1 MKARVYK
8 WILYMLI
15 TMLVLPV
22 QGVAAGNSN
31 ANGTAKPPPA
41 IAPLIDDYG
50 IEIKSGED
58 LYLPEP
64 DLPDT
69 SAYSREAVE
78 ARLASRSDAP
88 PDVSVERIGGI
99 SALGDFVD
107 EGRARE
113 WVVRQFSHPQAILV
127 NSGKVTLEDV
137 YRQVNDRRYMERNED
152 GSYIIRLPLTI
163 RQDATL
169 VMRDQTLRL
178 SEERGAFI
186 ANDGWLFAIDSKII
200 GWREQANGPAT
211 FQKKENFRPFY
222 VGWGGSENF
231 ILGTTMANLGYLQ
244 SKSYGF
250 TVAQYSEYDNARLQR
265 TAPHAWLVDSTFE
278 DLYYGFYCYEAEDV
292 AIVNNVYRDNIVYG
306 IDPHDYSSG
315 LIIAGNEVYG
325 TREKHGIIISREV
338 DNSWIVGNRSYNN
351 GLSGIVLDRQSSN
364 NVVANN
370 VSYDNQG
377 DGIGLY
383 ESPDNLLWG
392 NRVMNNL
399 RNGIRVRNSS
409 NVDVYHN
416 VAVLNGTWGIYGQLK
431 DLSATDRNFE
441 EDFYEYEVSLR
452 VVGGELSSNA
462 SGPMSTDNPAYI
474 AIYDVGMRFPR
485 SDVGIHFEGVLGKY
499 QMQIFDALLNQKR
512 AVRIEP
518 SAVVSGQVSQAEN

>member
-1 MKARVYK
+1 MKTPETRWA
-8 WILYMLI
+8 LCLLI
-15 TMLVLPV
+15 TALILPL
-22 QGVAAGNSN
+22 QGVAAGS
-31 ANGTAKPPPA
+31 ASDGRTATPPPA
-41 IAPLIDDYG
+41 LAPVIEDYG
-50 IEIKSGED
+50 IEIMPGED

-64 DLPDT
+64 EIPDAA
-69 SAYSREAVE
+69 AYSREAIE
-78 ARLASRSDAP
+78 ERLASRPDTAP
-88 PDVSVERIGGI
+88 NVTVERIGNV

-113 WVVRQFSHPQAILV
+113 WVVRQFSHPQTILV

-137 YRQVNDRRYMERNED
+137 YRQVNDQRYMERNDD
-152 GSYIIRLPLTI
+152 GTYIIRLPLAV

-169 VMRDQTLRL
+169 VMRDETLRL
-178 SEERGAFI
+178 SEDRGAFI

-211 FQKKENFRPFY
+211 FQEDANFRPFY

-250 TVAQYSEYDNARLQR
+250 TVAQYSEFDNAKLQR
-265 TAPHAWLVDSTFE
+265 SAPHAWLVESTFE

-292 AIVNNVYRDNIVYG
+292 AIVNNLYRNNIVYG
-306 IDPHDYSSG
+306 IDPHDYSERL
-315 LIIAGNEVYG
+315 LIANNEVYG

-338 DNSWIVGNRSYNN
+338 NNSWIVGNRSYDN
-351 GLSGIVLDRQSSN
+351 GLSGIVLDRQSTN

-431 DLSATDRNFE
+431 DLSATDRNFK
-441 EDFYEYEVSLR
+441 EDFYDYEVSMR
-452 VVGGELSSNA
+452 VVGGELASNA
-462 SGPMSTDNPAYI
+462 SGPLSTDNPAYI

-499 QMQIFDALLNQKR
+499 QMQIFDALRNQSR
-512 AVRIEP
+512 AVLIEP
-518 SAVVSGQVSQAEN
+518 AAVVSGQVTQAEN

>member
-1 MKARVYK
+1 MKARETKRV
-8 WILYMLI
+8 LCLLI
-15 TMLVLPV
+15 TALILPM
-22 QGVAAGNSN
+22 QGVAAGNAGDTQAVN
-31 ANGTAKPPPA
+31 APPA
-41 IAPLIDDYG
+41 IAPEIGDYG

-58 LYLPEP
+58 LYRPEP
-64 DLPDT
+64 EIPDV
-69 SAYSREAVE
+69 SAYSRDAVE
-78 ARLASRSDAP
+78 ARLASRPDTP
-88 PDVSVERIGGI
+88 PNVTVERIGDV

-113 WVVRQFSHPQAILV
+113 WVIRQFSHPQAILI
-127 NSGKVTLEDV
+127 NRGKVTLEDV
-137 YRQVNDRRYMERNED
+137 YRQVNDRRYMERNDD
-152 GSYIIRLPLTI
+152 GTYIIRLPLAV

-186 ANDGWLFAIDSKII
+186 ANDGWLFAIDSKIV
-200 GWREQANGPAT
+200 GWREEANGPAT
-211 FQKKENFRPFY
+211 FQEEGNFRPFY

-250 TVAQYSEYDNARLQR
+250 TVAQYSEYDNAKLKRG
-265 TAPHAWLVDSTFE
+265 APHAWLVDSTFE

-315 LIIAGNEVYG
+315 LIIANNEVYG

-338 DNSWIVGNRSYNN
+338 NNSWIVGNRSYNN

-370 VSYDNQG
+370 ISYDNQG

-431 DLSATDRNFE
+431 DLSATDRNFK
-441 EDFYEYEVSLR
+441 EDFYDYEVSMR
-452 VVGGELSSNA
+452 VVGGELASNA
-462 SGPMSTDNPAYI
+462 SGPLSTDNPAYI
-474 AIYDVGMRFPR
+474 ALYDVGMRFPR

-499 QMQIFDALLNQKR
+499 QMQIFDALRNQNR
-512 AVRIEP
+512 AVLIEP
-518 SAVVSGQVSQAEN
+518 SAVVSGQVTQAEN

>member
-1 MKARVYK
+1 MKTRYTRWV
-8 WILYMLI
+8 LCLLM
-15 TMLVLPV
+15 TSLVMPAS
-22 QGVAAGNSN
+22 GFAAAVASN
-31 ANGTAKPPPA
+31 DRPATPPPA
-41 IAPLIDDYG
+41 VAPLIEDYS
-50 IEIKSGED
+50 IEMMSGEK
-58 LYLPEP
+58 LYLPDP
-64 DLPDT
+64 DIPDA
-69 SAYSREAVE
+69 SAFNREAIE
-78 ARLASRSDAP
+78 EKLAGR
-88 PDVSVERIGGI
+88 PDGTPSVSVERIGGV

-127 NSGKVTLEDV
+127 NSGKVTLDDV
-137 YRQVNDRRYMERNED
+137 YRQVDDPRYMERMED
-152 GSYIIRLPLTI
+152 GAYIIRLPLAV

-186 ANDGWLFAIDSKII
+186 ANDGWLFAIDSNIV
-200 GWREQANGPAT
+200 GWREQAGGPAT
-211 FQKKENFRPFY
+211 FQEHESFRPFY

-250 TVAQYSEYDNARLQR
+250 TVAQYSEYDNARLNR
-265 TAPHAWLVDSTFE
+265 SAPHAWLVDSTFE

-292 AIVNNVYRDNIVYG
+292 AIVNNLYRDNIVYG
-306 IDPHDYSSG
+306 IDPHDYSERL
-315 LIIAGNEVYG
+315 LIANNEVYG

-338 DNSWIVGNRSYNN
+338 NNSWIIGNKSYNN

-364 NVVANN
+364 NIVANN

-431 DLSATDRNFE
+431 DLSATDRNFK
-441 EDFYEYEVSLR
+441 EDFYSYEVSMR
-452 VVGGELSSNA
+452 VVGGELASNA
-462 SGPMSTDNPAYI
+462 SGPLSTDNPAYI
-474 AIYDVGMRFPR
+474 SIYDVGMRFPR
-485 SDVGIHFEGVLGKY
+485 SNVGIHFEGVLGEY
-499 QMQIFDALLNQKR
+499 QAKIFDALRNQNR
-512 AVRIEP
+512 AVHIEP
-518 SAVVSGQVSQAEN
+518 SAVVSGQVTQAEN

>member
-1 MKARVYK
+1 MK
-8 WILYMLI
+8 ILETRWAFCLLTTVLI
-15 TMLVLPV
+15 LPLNAL
-22 QGVAAGNSN
+22 AAASADDGNVVK
-31 ANGTAKPPPA
+31 APPA
-41 IAPLIDDYG
+41 IAPLEEDYG
-50 IEIKSGED
+50 IEIKSGEE

-64 DLPDT
+64 
-69 SAYSREAVE
+69 EI
-78 ARLASRSDAP
+78 
-88 PDVSVERIGGI
+88 PDVSGYSRDAIEAKLAGRQDSAPNVTVERMGGV

-113 WVVRQFSHPQAILV
+113 WVIRQFSHPQAIMV

-137 YRQVNDRRYMERNED
+137 YRQVNDRRYMEQVGD
-152 GSYIIRLPLTI
+152 GTYIIRLPLAVK
-163 RQDATL
+163 QEATL
-169 VMRDQTLRL
+169 VLRDETLRL
-178 SEERGAFI
+178 SEERGSFI

-200 GWREQANGPAT
+200 GWREETNGPAT
-211 FQKKENFRPFY
+211 FQKKSNFRPFY

-265 TAPHAWLVDSTFE
+265 SAPHAWLVESTFE

-292 AIVNNVYRDNIVYG
+292 AIVDNVYRDNIVYG
-306 IDPHDYSSG
+306 IDPHDYSSRL
-315 LIIAGNEVYG
+315 LIANNEVYG

-338 DNSWIVGNRSYNN
+338 NNSWIVGNRSYDN

-392 NRVMNNL
+392 NRLMNNL

-409 NVDVYHN
+409 NVNVYHN

-431 DLSATDRNFE
+431 DLSATDRNFK
-441 EDFYEYEVSLR
+441 EDFYSYEVSMN
-452 VVGGELSSNA
+452 VVGGELASNA
-462 SGPMSTDNPAYI
+462 SGPLSTDNPAYI

-499 QMQIFDALLNQKR
+499 QMQIFDALRNQGR
-512 AVRIEP
+512 AVFIEP
-518 SAVVSGQVSQAEN
+518 TAVVSGQVTQAEN

>member
-1 MKARVYK
+1 MKTRETRWV
-8 WILYMLI
+8 LCLLI
-15 TMLVLPV
+15 TALMLPV
-22 QGVAAGNSN
+22 QGVAAAAAN
-31 ANGTAKPPPA
+31 AERTATPPPA
-41 IAPLIDDYG
+41 IAPLLEDYS
-50 IEIKSGED
+50 IEVKSGEE
-58 LYLPEP
+58 LYRPEP
-64 DLPDT
+64 
-69 SAYSREAVE
+69 EI
-78 ARLASRSDAP
+78 
-88 PDVSVERIGGI
+88 PDVSRYSRDAIEAQLAGRPHKPPNVTVERIGDI

-113 WVVRQFSHPQAILV
+113 WVIRQFSHPQAILV
-127 NSGKVTLEDV
+127 NSGTATLEDV
-137 YRQVNDRRYMERNED
+137 YRQVNDRRYMERTDD
-152 GSYIIRLPLTI
+152 GAYIIRLPLAV
-163 RQDATL
+163 RQGATL
-169 VMRDQTLRL
+169 AMRDQTLRL

-186 ANDGWLFAIDSKII
+186 ANDGWLFAIDSKIV

-211 FQKKENFRPFY
+211 FLNESDFRPFY

-265 TAPHAWLVDSTFE
+265 SAPHAWLVDSTFE

-292 AIVNNVYRDNIVYG
+292 AIVNNVYRNNIVYG
-306 IDPHDYSSG
+306 IDPHDYSERL
-315 LIIAGNEVYG
+315 LIANNEVYG

-338 DNSWIVGNRSYNN
+338 NNSWIVGNRSYNN
-351 GLSGIVLDRQSSN
+351 GLSGIVLDRQSTN

-431 DLSATDRNFE
+431 DLSDTNRNFK
-441 EDFYEYEVSLR
+441 EDFYTYEVSMN
-452 VVGGELSSNA
+452 VVGGELVSNA
-462 SGPMSTDNPAYI
+462 SGPLSTDNPAYI

-485 SDVGIHFEGVLGKY
+485 SEVGIHFEGVLGEY
-499 QMQIFDALLNQKR
+499 QMQIFDALRNQSR
-512 AVRIEP
+512 AVFIKP
-518 SAVVSGQVSQAEN
+518 SAVVSGQVTQAEN